1 MAWTIGAAI
10 STSTAS
16 LTTAGSSRI
25 AAPSPTG
32 GLTPARRS
40 DDLRAGPDGGAGC
53 RRPTQSGAVAGGGLP
68 VRVRRGDRDTGIATD
83 TGCRGAS
90 GAQPVGR
97 LRRAAALDG
106 TGVTARGR
114 VLATAGTLPGH
125 LGRSGLIGVQRKGE
139 RTHCRRQSGDVGDH
153 GR

>member
-25 AAPSPTG
+25 VAPSPTG

-53 RRPTQSGAVAGGGLP
+53 RRPTPSGAGAGGG
-68 VRVRRGDRDTGIATD
+68 R
-83 TGCRGAS
+83 
-90 GAQPVGR
+90 PVGR

-114 VLATAGTLPGH
+114 VLATAGTLPGP

-153 GR
+153 GGEPVLHG